1 MIKHKCSDGSQVSQA
16 TIDKRR
22 SAAYR
27 DRYSDG
33 SGRVCLGCGAKA
45 EGSAHIIPQARCK
58 QLHRTELIW
67 SEENFFP
74 ACHKCNK
81 AIENP
86 KGSEWKNLLNLFDCL
101 SVIKKYDTELYN
113 KFNFDDGL
121 DLPSWSA

>member
-22 SAAYR
+22 SDAYKK
-27 DRYSDG
+27 RYADG
-33 SGRVCLGCGAKA
+33 SGSVCLGCGARS

-74 ACHKCNK
+74 ACHACNA

-86 KGSEWKNLLNLFDCL
+86 KGDKWKKLLNLFDCL
-101 SVIKKYDTELYN
+101 YVIEKYDNELYS
-113 KFNFDDGL
+113 KFDFNDSL
-121 DLPSWSA
+121 DLPKW